1 MSGKKQKKY
10 YNNKKKSSPASK
22 SKGTS
27 VENVKKTESVETG
40 KATAAKTP
48 VTDTKVKKKAPL
60 RSPLFDRDNV
70 MEIFAR
76 VFLIAMSIVF
86 PLAIGSEKY
95 ANITHFKNMAYYL
108 IAAAAFCAII
118 ITMLVKISTMP
129 SYESPFNGN
138 VKRLNAVDI
147 AVLVY
152 WGFLLISTL
161 LSDYKDVAL
170 NGQGVRNDGLIIQTF
185 YVATYFVISRLIR
198 MQKFD
203 LNIYCYGA
211 TVVSVLVMLH
221 FFGFDVLKTGF
232 SEPNWESGLLFMGPM
247 GNINLTSYFVTA
259 ALIMMA
265 TVYITQQQLSFDKY
279 GYVTL
284 ACFVAM
290 LWAELNLNTDAG
302 IVALGVALMV
312 SLPLVLVNFER
323 VGRFFTVLSVAFA
336 VIIFNRLAIGSDIL
350 GEEFGKLGWLMIL
363 AELVLI
369 ALAITINNGTLH
381 FNPSRKALLI
391 TTLSIDG
398 AAVLGV
404 LIAAAIAADHQTK
417 GILYEFGQMLF
428 HGNFNDKFGTKRI
441 FTWKRAIQLVGKHPI
456 FGTGPDSFYNVFNEA
471 YGAESKKFFNG
482 RNLDKAHNEY
492 LQLLVCSGI
501 TGLGSFLAFLGLMIA
516 DAFKRAEKNPLLVC
530 CAMGVVGY
538 AVHAFFGYS
547 LPINSPL
554 MWTLF
559 GLTGAAIRVE
569 SEE

>member
-1 MSGKKQKKY
+1 MEKTKTASGK
-10 YNNKKKSSPASK
+10 SK
-22 SKGTS
+22 R
-27 VENVKKTESVETG
+27 
-40 KATAAKTP
+40 KTP
-48 VTDTKVKKKAPL
+48 P
-60 RSPLFDRDNV
+60 SPLFDKTNV
-70 MEIFAR
+70 MELFAR
-76 VFLIAMSIVF
+76 IFLIAMSVVF
-86 PLAIGSEKY
+86 PLAIGAEKY
-95 ANITHFKNMAYYL
+95 ANITHFKNMAFYL

-118 ITMLVKISTMP
+118 ITMIVKVTSLS

-138 VKRLNAVDI
+138 VQKLNAVDI
-147 AVLVY
+147 AVLLY

-185 YVATYFVISRLIR
+185 YVATYFVISRLVR

-211 TVVSVLVMLH
+211 TAVSALVMLH

-247 GNINLTSYFVTA
+247 GNINLTSYFVTV
-259 ALIMMA
+259 ALIVMA
-265 TVYITQQQLSFDKY
+265 AIYITKQQLSFDKY
-279 GYVTL
+279 GYITL
-284 ACFVAM
+284 ACFVVM

-302 IVALGVALMV
+302 IVAIGAALMV
-312 SLPLVLVNFER
+312 SLSLLLVNFER
-323 VGRFFTVLSVAFA
+323 VGRFFTVLAVAFA
-336 VIIFNRLAIGSDIL
+336 VVIFNRLVVGSDIL
-350 GEEFGKLGWLMIL
+350 GEEFGKLGWLMVL
-363 AELVLI
+363 AELVFI
-369 ALAITINNGTLH
+369 ALAIAINNGTLR

-398 AAVLGV
+398 AAVVGV

-441 FTWKRAIQLVGKHPI
+441 FTWKRSIKLVGKHPI

-471 YGAESKKFFNG
+471 YGEESKAFFNG
-482 RNLDKAHNEY
+482 RNLDKAHNEF

-501 TGLGSFLAFLGLMIA
+501 TGLGAFLAYLGLMVA
-516 DAFKRAEKNPLLVC
+516 EAFKRAEKNPLLVC
-530 CAMGVVGY
+530 CAMGVVTY

-559 GLTGAAIRVE
+559 GLTGAAVRLE

>member
-1 MSGKKQKKY
+1 MKKAAEEKVESLETSKATPKKASSSV
-10 YNNKKKSSPASK
+10 NPKTNPKAKKK
-22 SKGTS
+22 
-27 VENVKKTESVETG
+27 
-40 KATAAKTP
+40 TP
-48 VTDTKVKKKAPL
+48 P
-60 RSPLFDRDNV
+60 SPLFDKDNV
-70 MEIFAR
+70 MELFAR
-76 VFLIAMSIVF
+76 VFLIAMSVVF

-118 ITMLVKISTMP
+118 ITMIVKIMSLP

-138 VKRLNAVDI
+138 VKKLNAVDI
-147 AVLVY
+147 AVLLY
-152 WGFLLISTL
+152 WGALLISTL
-161 LSDYKDVAL
+161 LSDYKDVAF

-185 YVATYFVISRLIR
+185 YVATYFVLSRLLR
-198 MQKFD
+198 LQKFD

-211 TVVSVLVMLH
+211 TAVSVLVMLH
-221 FFGFDVLKTGF
+221 FFGFDVLNTGF

-259 ALIMMA
+259 ALIVMA
-265 TVYITQQQLSFDKY
+265 AIYITQQQLSLDKY

-284 ACFVAM
+284 ACFVVM

-302 IVALGVALMV
+302 IVAIGAALMV
-312 SLPLVLVNFER
+312 SLPLLLVNFER

-336 VIIFNRLAIGSDIL
+336 VVIFNRLLVGSDIL
-350 GEEFGKLGWLMIL
+350 GKDFGKLGWLMML
-363 AELVLI
+363 AELVFI
-369 ALAITINNGTLH
+369 ALAVTINNGTLH
-381 FNPSRKALLI
+381 FTPSRKALLI

-404 LIAAAIAADHQTK
+404 LIAAAVAADHQTK

-428 HGNFNDKFGTKRI
+428 HGNFNDKFGTNRV
-441 FTWKRAIQLVGKHPI
+441 FTWKRSIKLVGNHPI
-456 FGTGPDSFYNVFNEA
+456 FGSGPDSFYHVFSEA
-471 YGAESKKFFNG
+471 YEEESKTFFKG

-501 TGLGSFLAFLGLMIA
+501 TGLGTFLAFLGLMIA

-530 CAMGVVGY
+530 CAMGVVAY

-559 GLTGAAIRVE
+559 GLTGAAMRVR
-569 SEE
+569 S